1 MIDLDALVNEA
12 RLPRARVCGREV
24 TVRPLTAAMAHR
36 VAVVTAKDTT
46 GADTLNVML
55 ELVRQA
61 VPSLTDDEVL
71 RLTVEQIGAIVQLAR
86 GQVAE
91 VEQALAEQ
99 SKTEGNG

>member
-12 RLPRARVCGREV
+12 RLPQARVCGREV
-24 TVRPLTAAMAHR
+24 KVRPLTAAMAHR

-61 VPSLTDDEVL
+61 VPSLTDDEVS